1 MRRHRDGAPSEG
13 SSGSRVTLQAG
24 KLIGG
29 GRALAHHDNETWMVA
44 GALPGEEVEAQ
55 ITGRRAGIVEGRTI
69 EVRSG
74 CHPAR
79 MDDPCPH
86 SGVCGGC
93 DWPHVDPIDG
103 GPLKAAAASEAAQG
117 FPELAALIAGAPI
130 HTSTAGYRLR
140 ARLHWD
146 PRRQRLGFFEA
157 QSRNVAAIDGCR
169 ILSPQLMKAL
179 PALGSSLATR
189 CPIAVD
195 VEWLEGS
202 DPSRAV
208 AALRRSKGGP
218 RKFNP
223 SWVPV
228 QQEVGAVTAGFHAL
242 SSDGRPGHGW
252 GSDEVRFE
260 LPIPLAVPIGSFVQ
274 GNRHLLEMLF
284 ARVAELAGD
293 DRDPVFDLHAGVG
306 FLAAAAR
313 SAGERELHLVE
324 PHRAAARAA
333 EKNLPKARVAVG
345 KTAEAFVGGAQD
357 LPPQALVITDP
368 PRTGMSRALLEGLAR
383 WEPRRILMLGCDPA
397 TWARDAGFLSDH
409 GYRPTEIELFD
420 LFPHTHH
427 VEILAL
433 MEHTRPR

>member
-1 MRRHRDGAPSEG
+1 
-13 SSGSRVTLQAG
+13 
-24 KLIGG
+24 
-29 GRALAHHDNETWMVA
+29 MVA
-44 GALPGEEVEAQ
+44 GALPGEEVEA
-55 ITGRRAGIVEGRTI
+55 TVTRRRAGIVEARALDL
-69 EVRSG
+69 RSG

-79 MDDPCPH
+79 MEDPCPH

-103 GPLKAAAASEAAQG
+103 SPLKAAAASEAAQAY
-117 FPELAALIAGAPI
+117 PELAALIAGAPI
-130 HTSTAGYRLR
+130 HTSPAGYRLR

-146 PRRQRLGFFEA
+146 PRQNRLGFFET
-157 QSRNVAAIDGCR
+157 QSRRVSAINGCR
-169 ILSPQLMKAL
+169 ILSPQLLKAL
-179 PALGSSLATR
+179 PVLVSSLTDR
-189 CPIAVD
+189 CPIPVD
-195 VEWLEGS
+195 VEWLEGT
-202 DPSRAV
+202 DPSKAV

-228 QQEVGAVTAGFHAL
+228 QHEIGAVTAGFHAL

-260 LPIPLAVPIGSFVQ
+260 LPIPLSVPIGSFFQ
-274 GNRHLLEMLF
+274 GNRHLLETLF

-306 FLAAAAR
+306 FLAAAVL
-313 SAGERELHLVE
+313 SAGERELNLVE
-324 PHRAAARAA
+324 PHRPAARAA
-333 EKNLPKARVAVG
+333 VRNLPQARVAVG
-345 KTAEAFVGGAQD
+345 KTAEAFVGGAD
-357 LPPQALVITDP
+357 ALPPRALVITDP
-368 PRTGMSRALLEGLAR
+368 PRTGMSRTLLEDLVTWG
-383 WEPRRILMLGCDPA
+383 PRRILMLGCDPA
-397 TWARDAGFLSDH
+397 TWARDAGFLVYH

-433 MEHTRPR
+433 MEHARPR